1 MPVKQNVFCRHFFA
15 PNTQVFDS
23 TEIFGTIVIPRY
35 ASGFQKMSGKITRL
49 TLRAL
54 DSFARLLPG
63 KDSTPQHLHT
73 GRRGEEAAYFYLRE
87 CGYVMV
93 ARNYRSPRS
102 RSELDLVG
110 WDGTTLCFIEVKT
123 RTTRVLMP
131 AEAAVD
137 AEKQRD
143 LSHVA
148 REFLRKVKSDPPFR
162 FDIVSVYFEP
172 GLAPDIELFR
182 DAFVI
187 S

>member
-1 MPVKQNVFCRHFFA
+1 MPV
-15 PNTQVFDS
+15 
-23 TEIFGTIVIPRY
+23 
-35 ASGFQKMSGKITRL
+35 SGSLTRL
-49 TLRAL
+49 ALRSLDAL
-54 DSFARLLPG
+54 ARLLPS

-87 CGYVMV
+87 QGYVIV

-110 WDGTTLCFIEVKT
+110 WDGATLCFVEVKT
-123 RTTRVLMP
+123 RTTRNIMP

-148 REFLRKVKSDPPFR
+148 GEFLRKIKPDPHFR

-182 DAFVI
+182 DAFTI
-187 S
+187 A